1 MTSPNQQR
9 PSTARVV
16 PAALLLLFVLM
27 AVHADGVELDENNS
41 SAEPQAVEKPA
52 AAAEDSTA
60 AKPLPSQE
68 QEQEREPARGPAVG
82 SVVPEIEGEDID
94 GVPLKLSDY
103 RGRVV
108 MIDFWGD
115 W

>member
-9 PSTARVV
+9 PSTVRVV

-27 AVHADGVELDENNS
+27 ALHADGVELDENNP

-68 QEQEREPARGPAVG
+68 PEGGPAIG

-103 RGRVV
+103 RGKVV
-108 MIDFWGD
+108 MVDFWGD